1 MAYNKHHGLHGVA
14 HQPMGQTLKESSEPK
29 PRGRPPLPDDLKR
42 TARLSM
48 RTYPEIAE
56 KAARLGTEGVEKA
69 IKRAR
74 EPINSTTIKE
84 SA

>member
-1 MAYNKHHGLHGVA
+1 M
-14 HQPMGQTLKESSEPK
+14 KEPPAPK

-42 TARLSM
+42 TARMSI

-74 EPINSTTIKE
+74 EPINSTTTKE
-84 SA
+84 ST